1 MKEFH
6 IKLSE
11 PEAPQGPYQA
21 EILPPS
27 AGTEG
32 FALPK
37 NPICQLSL
45 PDPLPGGLALQG
57 FQKYLLNLEQQAAN
71 QLDNIGT
78 YLFNFLFGPPASR
91 NMLYDYWKECYA
103 STSEQA
109 NTDASWGMRTVL
121 HLTSPLLVSVPWE
134 LCHENGDYLV
144 VLPDPPHA
152 LIRSGWEASGIGTL
166 PAAPLPKPPTTEA
179 LRVLLTICHSK
190 DDDALMG
197 PDEALYVDA
206 ALFNQLPWMVDL
218 HIMIRP
224 SLEELQ
230 THCREWEPHILHFV
244 GHGGVSNGQPY
255 LLCYEKEQSTGIQL
269 SPNSLISVFERTVPR
284 LVILNACRSGQVQDP
299 LVPNARV
306 NAAYATHSFSERL
319 IRKGVLAIIAMQ
331 ADITGKDAVALMG
344 QFYSKLAQGSPVDRA
359 LTMARHS
366 RYTKSGFGTQSNWS
380 WALPALYVAKKV
392 RTEDVLLLNNN
403 DEDKNEPLVLP
414 PISVLDKYDN
424 LPLSMS
430 VKIHIGREEDELQL
444 AKQVLAPGSS
454 PITVIH
460 GIEDVGKSTVL
471 YWLAE
476 CCARRGLH
484 FIYADFGRIALDYW
498 DVLRLI
504 RDGRLETKLAGIQL
518 NNHLQPNVI
527 FNTFNYT
534 LNCKCVPDYALHHSQ
549 KPDLADEISDEAPAG
564 NLTQILEQL
573 GMSHAE
579 EDAVATITNAF
590 IDGLKRAADP
600 NGLVIFLDHIE
611 RMAPVIMKTMQ
622 KYLIAKIPKIAG
634 NPIRLVLA
642 VQDPDPFRPLSTSHL
657 SWEEVSQFVQTN
669 GNRVFQQTFHGF
681 TYEQSLWLA
690 RIWARRYFI
699 SCKHEK
705 FLRLKQ
711 LVFQNAP
718 IQSTLRPEDVDNYVQ
733 DRIRYGRPAVL
744 PKRFIGD
751 LLNMDNLHDW
761 LDSMQGRRQ

>member
-21 EILPPS
+21 EILPTP
-27 AGTEG
+27 AGAEG
-32 FALPK
+32 FAFPNK
-37 NPICQLSL
+37 PICQLAL
-45 PDPLPGGLALQG
+45 PDPLPGDLALPG
-57 FQKYLLNLEQQAAN
+57 FQKYLLNLEQQAVN
-71 QLDNIGT
+71 QLDSIGT
-78 YLFNFLFGPPASR
+78 YLFNFLFGLPDSR

-109 NTDASWGMRTVL
+109 STDASWGMRTVL
-121 HLTSPLLVSVPWE
+121 HLTSRLLVSVPWE

-152 LIRSGWEASGIGTL
+152 LIRSGWEASGIRTL
-166 PAAPLPKPPTTEA
+166 PAAPLPKPPNTEA
-179 LRVLLTICHSK
+179 LRVLLTICHST

-197 PDEALYVDA
+197 PDEALHIDA
-206 ALFNQLPWMVDL
+206 ALFNHLPWMVDL
-218 HIMIRP
+218 HIMVRP
-224 SLEELQ
+224 SLEEMQ

-255 LLCYEKEQSTGIQL
+255 LLCYEKEQPIGIQL
-269 SPNSLISVFERTVPR
+269 FPNGLINLFERTVPR

-299 LVPNARV
+299 IALDARV

-331 ADITGKDAVALMG
+331 ADITGKDAVALMC
-344 QFYSKLAQGSPVDRA
+344 QFYSKLAEGSPVDRA
-359 LTMARHS
+359 LTMARHA
-366 RYTKSGFGTQSNWS
+366 RYTKSGFGPQSNWS
-380 WALPALYVAKKV
+380 WALPALYLAEKV
-392 RTEDVLLLNNN
+392 HAEDVLMLSN
-403 DEDKNEPLVLP
+403 DDEQKNEPLVLP
-414 PISVLDKYDN
+414 PNSILDKYNN

-444 AKQVLAPGSS
+444 ARQVLAPGSS
-454 PITVIH
+454 PITLIH

-484 FIYADFGRIALDYW
+484 FIYADFGRKALDYW

-504 RDGRLETKLAGIQL
+504 RDGRLETVEGIQL

-527 FNTFNYT
+527 FNTFNYI
-534 LNCKCVPDYALHHSQ
+534 LNCKCIPDYARNHSQ
-549 KPDLADEISDEAPAG
+549 EPGTADEISDGAPAG
-564 NLTQILEQL
+564 NLTKILEQL
-573 GMSHAE
+573 GVSRAE
-579 EDAVATITNAF
+579 EDPVATITDAF
-590 IDGLKRAADP
+590 IEGLKRAADP
-600 NGLVIFLDHIE
+600 NNLVIFLDHIE
-611 RMAPVIMKTMQ
+611 KMAPVILNTMQ
-622 KYLIAKIPKIAG
+622 KYLLAKIPKIAG

-642 VQDPDPFRPLSTSHL
+642 VQDPDPFHPLSTSHL
-657 SWEEVSQFVQTN
+657 SWEEASQLVQTN

-681 TYEQSLWLA
+681 TYEQSRWLA

-705 FLRLKQ
+705 FLQLKQ
-711 LVFQNAP
+711 RMLQNAP
-718 IQSTLRPEDVDNYVQ
+718 VQSTPRPEDVDNYVQ
-733 DRIRYGRPAVL
+733 DRIRYGHLAVL
-744 PKRFIGD
+744 PRRFIGD
-751 LLNMDNLHDW
+751 LLKEENVLDW
-761 LDSMQGRRQ
+761 LYSMQGRAQ